1 MKSNTI
7 QLIWNA
13 LNTCLIILL
22 AVWMNISFYIP
33 KQLETKVDEMKI
45 EFDAYKNMHSDSI
58 IIHID
63 NHINIPKS
71 IKPTK

>member
-1 MKSNTI
+1 MKSNII

-22 AVWMNISFYIP
+22 AVWVNISLYIP
-33 KQLETKVDEMKI
+33 KQLETKVDKMEI
-45 EFDAYKNMHSDSI
+45 ELETYKNMPSDSI

-71 IKPTK
+71 IKTTK

>member
-1 MKSNTI
+1 MKFNII
-7 QLIWNA
+7 QLIWNI

-45 EFDAYKNMHSDSI
+45 EFDAYKNMQPDSI

-71 IKPTK
+71 IKSTK